1 MSLLL
6 IWTQTNISNLLREGS
21 QGMCQ
26 KGICFLSK
34 VILLTVSDETSD
46 LMSQG
51 REFIRLV
58 QIIINF
64 ENLRRHPRNFI
75 VNLSKNEVCDE
86 LFPKR

>member
-26 KGICFLSK
+26 KGICSLSK

-64 ENLRRHPRNFI
+64 ENLRRHPRDFT
-75 VNLSKNEVCDE
+75 VNLSKNEVCEE
-86 LFPKR
+86 LFQKR